1 MINNYNSENIQIVQE
16 ILVDYRTQSEME
28 IEGD

>member
-1 MINNYNSENIQIVQE
+1 MINNYDSENIQIVQE